1 MSISDEG
8 RLSPETSGVVAL
20 AIRLARLADEHP
32 RQLAVDAL
40 DIATVLL
47 RFGRDYDLS
56 AMGAIGVDSQSSS
69 VG

>member
-1 MSISDEG
+1 M
-8 RLSPETSGVVAL
+8 VAL
-20 AIRLARLADEHP
+20 AIHLARLADKHP

-40 DIATVLL
+40 DIAAVLL